1 MGPSAKAF
9 RLAGR
14 RLILRPQDII
24 RRKRDGGE
32 LSPDEIRFFVNG
44 VTSGAIAD
52 YQSTALLM
60 AIFLK
65 GMTDAEQAALTEA
78 MLHSGEI
85 LDFSDIPKPK
95 ADKHS
100 TGGVGDKTSLLIAP
114 FAAAAGVCV
123 PMISGRGLGHTGGTL
138 DKLESI
144 PGYRVDLS
152 LKEFR
157 AVLDQSGFAMNG
169 QTAEIAPADKKLY
182 ALRDAT
188 ATVEAIP
195 LIVASIISK
204 KGAAGLDAMVID
216 VKTGSGAFMREQDRA
231 RALAS
236 ALVTT
241 GNSLGVRSQALITDM
256 NQPLGRAVGNSI
268 EVLECIQLLRGE
280 IHEGARPV
288 LELSIE
294 LAARMI
300 VLSGLEVSVDSAR
313 ARVEELHRSGAALE
327 CFRQNVAA
335 QGGDP
340 RVCDDPAGVLPLTAK
355 AIKVES
361 PRSGFIVKIQTEE
374 IGHAIAEAG
383 GGRIRMED
391 QIDPAVGFLSEV
403 KIADELRAG
412 DQIGSVYCD
421 DPDRGPRAAARIQA
435 AYEISDA
442 PPAELPALIKEVIDQ

>member
-1 MGPSAKAF
+1 
-9 RLAGR
+9 
-14 RLILRPQDII
+14 LRPQDII
-24 RRKRDGGE
+24 RKKRDGGE
-32 LSPDEIRFFVNG
+32 LSRDEIEFFVGG
-44 VTSGAIAD
+44 VTDGEVAD

-60 AIFLK
+60 AIFLN
-65 GMTDAEQAALTEA
+65 GMTDVEQSALTNA

-85 LDFSDIPKPK
+85 LDFSDIDRPK

-114 FAAAAGVCV
+114 FAAAAGICV

-152 LKEFR
+152 LSEFR

-204 KGAAGLDAMVID
+204 KGAAGLGAMVID
-216 VKTGSGAFMREQDRA
+216 VKTGSGAFMREPDRA
-231 RALAS
+231 RALAR
-236 ALVTT
+236 ALVKT
-241 GNSLGVRSQALITDM
+241 GNSLGVRSQALLTDM
-256 NQPLGRAVGNSI
+256 NQPLGDAVGNSV

-280 IHEGARPV
+280 VTEGPRPV
-288 LELSIE
+288 LDLSIE
-294 LAARMI
+294 LAARMV
-300 VLSGLEVSVDSAR
+300 VLSGLEQSVSVAR
-313 ARVEELHRSGAALE
+313 ERVRKLHESGAALD
-327 CFRQNVAA
+327 CFRKNVEA

-340 RVCDDPAGVLPLTAK
+340 RVCDEPRRILPLTETSF
-355 AIKVES
+355 KVES
-361 PRSGFIVKIQTEE
+361 PRSGFITKVDTQE

-383 GGRIRMED
+383 GGRVRVDD
-391 QIDPAVGFLSEV
+391 QIDPTVGFIATV
-403 KIADELRAG
+403 KIGAKISAG
-412 DQIGSVYCD
+412 DLIGTVFCRDSE
-421 DPDRGPRAAARIQA
+421 PGNRAAARIRA
-435 AYEISDA
+435 AYRISDEPVA
-442 PPAELPALIKEVIDQ
+442 DLSELIKEVIE